1 MFKTQWDHKLLSKQI
16 ILHLLCKELTTLIYL
31 LVYIL
36 TNFNLDSYTKSWINL
51 SSNIFV
57 TIVQCQDVL
66 SPS

>member
-1 MFKTQWDHKLLSKQI
+1 MFKTQWDHKLLSKKI